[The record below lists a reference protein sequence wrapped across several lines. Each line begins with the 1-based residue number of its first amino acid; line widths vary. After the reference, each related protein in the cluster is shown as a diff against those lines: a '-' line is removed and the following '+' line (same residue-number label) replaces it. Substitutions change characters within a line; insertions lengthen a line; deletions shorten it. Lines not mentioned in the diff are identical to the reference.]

1 MMMSPQVFEC
11 QSCGFRVEGIRHV
24 IEHAGDHRRLHD
36 ELDIFGHGDEL
47 IPVNFE
53 RVEAL
58 YE

>member
-1 MMMSPQVFEC
+1 
-11 QSCGFRVEGIRHV
+11 V